1 MQSNKGIRA
10 RLPIRM
16 THAAAFGGRSG
27 QLMIALAAVL
37 VLQACDGKESSFF
50 APAVGIII
58 PSPAEIDGTWS
69 IDYSVIGTTCEASLS
84 DFTVDAAMS
93 TFSNG
98 TVTLDVL
105 VEDSPVPIRG
115 TYVIETGVFVGE
127 TGPVSEGD
135 GEFSNETWDVRF
147 LTNSRDMQTFSG
159 TSVEDITSG
168 GLPVCERRF
177 EISGSKLT
185 AVPT

>member
-1 MQSNKGIRA
+1 MKC
-10 RLPIRM
+10 RL
-16 THAAAFGGRSG
+16 S
-27 QLMIALAAVL
+27 
-37 VLQACDGKESSFF
+37 CDGLRVAGLVGLVVAGLAFSS
-50 APAVGIII
+50 AAR
-58 PSPAEIDGTWS
+58 AL
-69 IDYSVIGTTCEASLS
+69 EAAS
-84 DFTVDAAMS
+84 
-93 TFSNG
+93 
-98 TVTLDVL
+98 
-105 VEDSPVPIRG
+105 
-115 TYVIETGVFVGE
+115 E

-135 GEFSNETWDVRF
+135 GEFSNDTWDVRF